1 MRLHPHQI
9 AWRLAGM
16 TLERLDYR
24 VEQWDKALL
33 QYLKTLEKTKP
44 VVFTGDLNVAHL
56 DLDIYNYDVRL

>member
-1 MRLHPHQI
+1 
-9 AWRLAGM
+9 M